1 MNIECDKEKTIFRNE
16 HNDKVFYSIS
26 MSKKD
31 KEGNWQTGYV
41 SKKDKEGNWQ
51 TGYVMCRFPK
61 EADIPNKTK
70 IKIHNAWLD
79 FYLKE
84 DKTMPYVFINKYEII
99 EDVEIPQ
106 NTKSNYAE
114 DSDIQLDDNSLPF

>member
-41 SKKDKEGNWQ
+41 
-51 TGYVMCRFPK
+51 MCRFPK

-70 IKIHNAWLD
+70 IKIHEGWLD

-84 DKTMPYVFINKYEII
+84 DKTIPYVFINKYEII